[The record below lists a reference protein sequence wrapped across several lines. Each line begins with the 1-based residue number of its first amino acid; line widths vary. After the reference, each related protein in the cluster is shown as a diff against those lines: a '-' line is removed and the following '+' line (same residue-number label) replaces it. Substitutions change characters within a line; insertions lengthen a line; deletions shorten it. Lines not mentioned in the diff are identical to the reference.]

1 MVTVY
6 KIERLAQSRLNED
19 GSWRQGSGADC
30 ARGCAGPAI
39 SCHAARQSS
48 RAGVLRGPGLIR
60 LYRQLIAAA
69 ARRAGA
75 EIWVYCLMP
84 NHVHLIVTPTDQDG
98 LRATFADAHRRYTGA
113 INARFQWT
121 GHLFRGR
128 LGAVV
133 MDEPHLLAATRYI
146 ALNPVA
152 AGLVSRAEDWPWS
165 SARAHLAGEDD
176 ELATA
181 APLRALIP
189 DFATLFT
196 APADPAATARIER
209 APTIGRPL
217 GAPEW
222 IAALERQLGRRLTP
236 GKPGP
241 KSRMDGDTKR
251 QLPLL

>member
-1 MVTVY
+1 V
-6 KIERLAQSRLNED
+6 
-19 GSWRQGSGADC
+19 
-30 ARGCAGPAI
+30 ARI
-39 SCHAARQSS
+39 AR
-48 RAGVLRGPGLIR
+48 VVVPGLPHHVTQR
-60 LYRQLIAAA
+60 GNRREPVFFGAGDYQLYRQLIAAA

-75 EIWVYCLMP
+75 EIWAYCLMP
-84 NHVHLIVTPTDQDG
+84 NHVHTPTDRDG
-98 LRATFADAHRRYTGA
+98 LRATFAEAHRRYTGA
-113 INARFQWT
+113 INARFHCT
-121 GHLFRGR
+121 GHLFQGR
-128 LGAVV
+128 FGAVV

-152 AGLVSRAEDWPWS
+152 AGLVSRAEDWHWS

-176 ELATA
+176 ELATV

-189 DFATLFT
+189 DFAALLT
-196 APADPAATARIER
+196 APADPATTARIER

-222 IAALERQLGRRLTP
+222 IAALERQLGRRLAP

-241 KSRMDGDTKR
+241 KPRMDGNTKR